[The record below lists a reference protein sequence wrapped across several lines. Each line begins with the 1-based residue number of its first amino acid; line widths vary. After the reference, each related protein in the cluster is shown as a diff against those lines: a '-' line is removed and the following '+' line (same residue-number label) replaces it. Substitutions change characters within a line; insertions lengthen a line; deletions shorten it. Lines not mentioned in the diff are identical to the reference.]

1 MAIDSGVTIN
11 CVDLQAPGGIRQILL
26 RSWAATDTII
36 YQNAGTSPNADHE
49 ISSITSG
56 GVATAS
62 WFNYDFKD
70 QEPSMTINGTKENG
84 STQFEVGLSF
94 TLPRMTSDKFHQ
106 VQAMLRECIMAI
118 VVTTSGQSFV
128 VGVSEL
134 YRNESVAAR
143 SQTFA
148 NIATIEGGTGA
159 AYNDDNGITVTLM
172 AKQYELPRVYSGTI
186 ALTGTDGATTT

>member
-11 CVDLQAPGGIRQILL
+11 CVDLQAPGGIKQILL
-26 RSWAATDTII
+26 RSWADTDLIS
-36 YQNAGTSPNADHE
+36 YANAGVSPNGEHLITS
-49 ISSITSG
+49 ISSG
-56 GVATAS
+56 GIGTAS
-62 WFNYDFKD
+62 WFNYDFKN

-94 TLPRMTSDKFHQ
+94 TLPKMDTNKFHQ

-118 VVTTSGQSFV
+118 VIDSNGVPFV
-128 VGVSEL
+128 IGVSEL
-134 YRNESVAAR
+134 YRNEAVAAR

-172 AKQYELPRVYSGTI
+172 AKQYELPRVYTGTI
-186 ALTGTDGATTT
+186 VLTGTDGATTT

>member
-11 CVDLQAPGGIRQILL
+11 CLDLQAPGGIRQILL
-26 RSWAATDTII
+26 RSWATTDII
-36 YQNAGTSPNADHE
+36 TYANAGTSPDGQHQ

-56 GVATAS
+56 GASTAA

-70 QEPSMTINGTKENG
+70 QVPSMTINGTKENG

-94 TLPRMTSDKFHQ
+94 MLPRMTSDKFHQ
-106 VQAMLRECIMAI
+106 IQAMLRECIMAI
-118 VVTTSGQSFV
+118 VVTTSGESFV

-148 NIATIEGGTGA
+148 NIATVEGGSGA

-172 AKQYELPRVYSGTI
+172 AKQYELPRIYSGTI
-186 ALTGTDGATTT
+186 ELTGTDGATTT